1 MAGKSKH
8 AELLAKHLNAPVD
21 AACMINKTGAAATMA
36 IGGLVGTAAR
46 SAMGR
51 KDGEELRVD
60 TNGWIA
66 LGPDAFTL
74 VKGDKFMGRPKGDP
88 VAQVAYA
95 DVAGVE
101 LKQGK
106 ITVRADVTLADG
118 RAVAFETNRKGANKA
133 NPEVFELL
141 AQRCAERGAAAS
153 AA

>member
-1 MAGKSKH
+1 MAGKNKH

-36 IGGLVGTAAR
+36 IGGLVGTAAK
-46 SAMGR
+46 SAIDRR

-66 LGPDAFTL
+66 LEPDAFTL
-74 VKGDKFMGRPKGDP
+74 VKGDKFLGRPKGDP
-88 VAQVAYA
+88 VARIAYA

-106 ITVRADVTLADG
+106 ITMRADVTLADG
-118 RAVAFETNRKGANKA
+118 RVVAFETNRKGANKG

-141 AQRCAERGAAAS
+141 AGRCAARGAAA
-153 AA
+153 A